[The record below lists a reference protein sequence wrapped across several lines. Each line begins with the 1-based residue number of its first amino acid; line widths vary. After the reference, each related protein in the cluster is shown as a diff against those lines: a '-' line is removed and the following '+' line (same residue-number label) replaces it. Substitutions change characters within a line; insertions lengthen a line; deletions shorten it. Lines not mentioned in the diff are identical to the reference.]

1 MLQAKISTA
10 EVCFVFVTTGIVLFF
25 MRQLFGTKYFCRIYE
40 EMPFTDFFQRNYG
53 FKYYEFVKFYGIG
66 PWTVKLFR
74 CSAAKIPVAN
84 LIKQF
89 TLVIYESRVAIF
101 QSGATLET

>member
-53 FKYYEFVKFYGIG
+53 FEYYEFVKFYGIG
-66 PWTVKLFR
+66 PCLEIAVIELENKVTLR
-74 CSAAKIPVAN
+74 LLYRKIPAKTV
-84 LIKQF
+84 
-89 TLVIYESRVAIF
+89 
-101 QSGATLET
+101 

>member
-66 PWTVKLFR
+66 PWMAYLK
-74 CSAAKIPVAN
+74 
-84 LIKQF
+84 
-89 TLVIYESRVAIF
+89 YM
-101 QSGATLET
+101 